1 MVEKT
6 GKRRGTAAHVVQPCP
21 RFQSWSGVHGDL
33 PQRVTDGIL
42 RAIERSPSGILPLDV
57 LASISPASR
66 GTLLATL
73 CRLAR
78 EGRIVRLKR
87 GAYSVAPIRDGYAAA
102 QVKFGGYIAF
112 ASALR
117 LHGLIAEEPF
127 TIMVATPKTSKTARA
142 GNLEFRAVALGER
155 AVGSE
160 RIGAHDVSSRAKTL
174 FDCLFLPQY
183 SVEAEKLA
191 DAYAAAGMKKGEWQ
205 EFERYAERFGG
216 RKRKGMLGFK
226 KKCGVL

>member
-1 MVEKT
+1 MAGKTREKIT
-6 GKRRGTAAHVVQPCP
+6 E
-21 RFQSWSGVHGDL
+21 GV
-33 PQRVTDGIL
+33 L
-42 RAIERSPSGILPLDV
+42 RAIGLSPSGILPLDV

-78 EGRIVRLKR
+78 AGRIVRLKR

-102 QVKFGGYIAF
+102 QAKFGGYIAF

-127 TIMVATPKTSKTARA
+127 TITVATPSTSKTVRA
-142 GNLEFRAVALGER
+142 GSLEFRSVALGGR

-160 RIGAHDVSSRAKTL
+160 RNGAHVVSSRPKTL
-174 FDCLFLPQY
+174 FDCLFIPQY
-183 SVEAEKLA
+183 SVEKEKLKE
-191 DAYAAAGMKKGEWQ
+191 AYAAAGMTTGEWR
-205 EFERYAERFGG
+205 EFRGYAKRFGG
-216 RKRKGMLGFK
+216 RKAKGMLEFEKSVRGAK
-226 KKCGVL
+226 NGSS

>member
-1 MVEKT
+1 V
-6 GKRRGTAAHVVQPCP
+6 
-21 RFQSWSGVHGDL
+21 
-33 PQRVTDGIL
+33 L
-42 RAIERSPSGILPLDV
+42 RAIKLSPSGILPLDV

-78 EGRIVRLKR
+78 EKRIVRLKR

-102 QVKFGGYIAF
+102 QAKFGGYIAF

-117 LHGLIAEEPF
+117 LHGLISEEPF
-127 TIMVATPKTSKTARA
+127 TITVATPNTSRTVRV

-160 RIGAHDVSSRAKTL
+160 RIGAHVASSRAKTL

-183 SVEAEKLA
+183 SVEPEKLA
-191 DAYAAAGMKKGEWQ
+191 DAYAARGMKTGEWR
-205 EFERYAERFGG
+205 EFERYVKMFGG
-216 RKRKGMLGFK
+216 RKARGMQEFGK
-226 KKCGVL
+226 RVRGARNGNA